1 MTGAWLVVPLLLGA
15 YIVAIVEE
23 WATMGRVRPAA
34 PLRAG
39 LALLGR
45 ESLVPRQPDRLLFE
59 TAPALLLVAA
69 VLAASV
75 LPLAPGSI
83 MADLDTGALFVNAA
97 LAYVLVA
104 LVMAGWAPDGVYAM
118 VAGWRFLGQ
127 LVAYSMLIV
136 MPLTA
141 VAMRAQSLVTTAIV
155 TSQAALWNIV
165 AQPLGFVL
173 FCLAALAVCFLPPFD
188 LPTAPGELAGG
199 VLGEYT
205 GDRLAVAP
213 GAARP
218 GGHAGDDDHGLLPGR
233 LARLRPLA
241 PAMGLGERQDLA
253 RGDAHARR
261 RALRPAHPRRAP
273 ALLELEN
280 GHPARARQH
289 ILGRDYPLDR
299 PVRHHDGGHIEP
311 HREG

>member
-1 MTGAWLVVPLLLGA
+1 MTGAWLVIPLLLGA
-15 YIVAIVEE
+15 YFVAVVKE
-23 WATMGRVRPAA
+23 WSATGRVQPEA

-83 MADLDTGALFVNAA
+83 MADLATGALFVNAA

-104 LVMAGWAPDGVYAM
+104 VVMAGWAPDGAYAM

-127 LVAYSMLIV
+127 LMAYSMLIV
-136 MPLTA
+136 MPLTG
-141 VAMRAQSLVTTAIV
+141 VAMRAQSLVTTAVV
-155 TSQAALWNIV
+155 TSQAPLWNAV

-199 VLGEYT
+199 VMGEYT
-205 GDRLAVAP
+205 GDRLAVM
-213 GAARP
+213 
-218 GGHAGDDDHGLLPGR
+218 R
-233 LARLRPLA
+233 LARLVLVVTLATTITVFYLGGWLGFGLWLPPWAWASVKILIVATLMLTVGRYVPRIRDEHLLPWSWKLGIPLA
-241 PAMGLGERQDLA
+241 LVNIFWVGITLLVARYGVTMGA
-253 RGDAHARR
+253 R
-261 RALRPAHPRRAP
+261 
-273 ALLELEN
+273 
-280 GHPARARQH
+280 
-289 ILGRDYPLDR
+289 
-299 PVRHHDGGHIEP
+299 
-311 HREG
+311 